1 MVVRLTIRV
10 PANIS
15 SPWATRMNPTK
26 SQSWCG
32 SVSNRTVLMVRIGM
46 GKR

>member
-1 MVVRLTIRV
+1 MVRLTIRV
-10 PANIS
+10 PAKIG
-15 SPWATRMNPTK
+15 SPWAARMNPTK
-26 SQSWCG
+26 SQSWWR

>member
-1 MVVRLTIRV
+1 MVRLTIRV
-10 PANIS
+10 PAKIG
-15 SPWATRMNPTK
+15 SPWAHTK